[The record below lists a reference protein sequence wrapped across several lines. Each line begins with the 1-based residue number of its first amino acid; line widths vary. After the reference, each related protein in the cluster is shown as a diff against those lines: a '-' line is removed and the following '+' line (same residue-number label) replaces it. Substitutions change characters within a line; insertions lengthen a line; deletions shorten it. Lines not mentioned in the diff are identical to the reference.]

1 MTDAII
7 EAAGRALYDTDGWDQ
22 DPQTEGG
29 VRVICEQGQDIWF
42 WLFCLLEIGIVF
54 GAIPWRPHP

>member
-29 VRVICEQGQDIWF
+29 ESD
-42 WLFCLLEIGIVF
+42 L
-54 GAIPWRPHP
+54 